1 MICPSIFP
9 QIHVHMQL
17 RQGHNKIFV
26 QTIVKEGN
34 AWPENLSTNGK
45 QTLENNLVVTQQ
57 SEVNI

>member
-1 MICPSIFP
+1 MTCPSIFP

-17 RQGHNKIFV
+17 QQGHNKIFV
-26 QTIVKEGN
+26 YTIDKGGN